1 MSSDVPPPTPV
12 PAPASAPAKQ
22 GVSLVRL
29 VAIALFLALLAGVA
43 YGVMY
48 YNNQLPPPVDTVS
61 QLREYLKQQ
70 GRYAKLADGYTDADG
85 DLVADPPAEAGKRLN
100 PAELTFTTIVEDDA
114 DKSEATWK
122 PFLDHL
128 AATTG
133 KKVKYLKELDAPKG
147 EAEVGPTKLQASDQ
161 QLAALRD
168 GKLHVTAFNTGLV
181 QGAVNTAGFVPM
193 YCPADKDGK
202 FAYQMEIIVPAK
214 SPAQTPKDLKS
225 GGGDKSA
232 IAFVAM
238 SSNSGA
244 KAPLVLLKDEFQMLP
259 GPGRDYDF
267 IITGRHASSIKGVAD
282 GKYPAAAVA
291 NDLLARMTAPGKDGK
306 PEVDPAAVRSVYKSK
321 DFPVL
326 CFGVPHNLDPKLKA
340 DIAKAFETFSF
351 AGNSVG
357 AEFAA
362 QQRVKFAKVNYK
374 DDWAYVRQI
383 DERLANLL
391 DAK

>member
-1 MSSDVPPPTPV
+1 MSSDVPT
-12 PAPASAPAKQ
+12 PAPAPTPAKN
-22 GVSLVRL
+22 GVSVTRL
-29 VAIALFLALLAGVA
+29 IVIPLFLVLVAGVA
-43 YGVMY
+43 YGVIY
-48 YNNQLPPPVDTVS
+48 YNNQLPPPVDTVA
-61 QLREYLKQQ
+61 QLKEYLKQQ
-70 GRYAKLADGYTDADG
+70 GRYSKLAEGYKDVDA
-85 DLVADPPAEAGKRLN
+85 DLVADAPTEPGKLLN
-100 PAELTFTTIVEDDA
+100 PAEITFTTIVEDDA
-114 DKSEATWK
+114 DKSETTWK

-133 KKVKYLKELDAPKG
+133 KKVKYLKEIETPKG
-147 EAEVGPTKLQASDQ
+147 EAEAGPTKLQATDQ
-161 QLAALRD
+161 QLTALRE
-168 GKLHVTAFNTGLV
+168 GKLHITAINTGLV

-214 SPAQTPKDLKS
+214 SAAQTPKDLKS
-225 GGGDKSA
+225 SSAEKSA
-232 IAFVAM
+232 VAFVAM

-244 KAPLVLLKDEFQMLP
+244 KAPLVLLKDDFQMLP
-259 GPGRDYDF
+259 GAGRDYDF
-267 IITGRHASSIKGVAD
+267 VITGRHGTSIHGVAD
-282 GKYPAAAVA
+282 GKYAAAAVA
-291 NDLLARMTAPGKDGK
+291 NDLLARMTAPGKNGK
-306 PEVDPAAVRSVYKSK
+306 PEVDPAAVRSIYKSK

-391 DAK
+391 DGK